1 MKKIHL
7 NLTEDELL
15 LLQNLLELHSP
26 ACLHNDLLLAKI
38 IFATNSISGTLNDGD
53 TVETILQTF
62 NN

>member
-15 LLQNLLELHSP
+15 VIQNLFELCLSSP
-26 ACLHNDLLLAKI
+26 RSTKI

-53 TVETILQTF
+53 TVESILKNF

>member
-1 MKKIHL
+1 MKKINL

-15 LLQNLLELHSP
+15 VLQNLLEQHGSVGLHT
-26 ACLHNDLLLAKI
+26 DYLLAKI

>member
-15 LLQNLLELHSP
+15 VLQNLLELHSP
-26 ACLHNDLLLAKI
+26 RSLHNDYLLAKI

-53 TVETILQTF
+53 TVESILKNF
-62 NN
+62 NK